1 MINQILMTIMALC
14 AILGGADRLM
24 GNKFGYGDKF
34 EEGFR
39 LLGPMALSM
48 AGMICLAP
56 VLADVLGRV
65 IIPFYQAIGTDPAMF
80 GSILA
85 IDMGGYQL
93 AKELAID
100 NRIGSYAGIVAAS
113 VFGCTLVFTI
123 PVGMGMI
130 RKEDRRLFAKGI
142 MLGLAAMPAGLLVG
156 GILAGLSVPECLRQN
171 LTLFAASVLLLLGL
185 WKIPDKMVKGFCIL
199 ADGIRALITV
209 GLVLAAVE
217 SLTGWTLLPGMA
229 PIEDAM
235 RVVSSI
241 GVVMLGSL
249 PAAELLRRLLEKPF
263 ARLGTH
269 LHISPLS
276 LTGMLLGSVSAIP
289 VFSLY
294 QDMDEKGKTAAGAF
308 LVSGTSL
315 LAAHMGFTVSTEPDM
330 LPALLCGKLCGA
342 LCAVVLAFFFQKSP
356 LCLKIIKTETSPEES
371 SADDSSR

>member
-1 MINQILMTIMALC
+1 MTIMAIC
-14 AILGGADRLM
+14 SILGGADRLI

-56 VLADVLGRV
+56 VLADVLGR
-65 IIPFYQAIGTDPAMF
+65 IIVPFYQAIGTDPAMF

-93 AKELAID
+93 AKELATD
-100 NRIGSYAGIVAAS
+100 ARIGSYAGIVTAA

-130 RKEDRRLFAKGI
+130 RGEDRPLFARGI
-142 MLGLAAMPAGLLVG
+142 MLGLAAMPAGLLTG
-156 GILAGLSVPECLRQN
+156 GILCGLSLPECLRQN
-171 LTLFAASVLLLLGL
+171 LTIFALALLLLLGL
-185 WKIPDKMVKGFCIL
+185 WKIPGKMVRGFCIL
-199 ADGIRALITV
+199 ADGIRALITI

-217 SLTGWTLLPGMA
+217 YLCGWKLLPGMA
-229 PIEDAM
+229 PLTDAM
-235 RVVSSI
+235 SVVSSI
-241 GVVMLGSL
+241 GIVMLGSL

-263 ARLGTH
+263 TRLGIR
-269 LHISPLS
+269 LRMSPLG
-276 LTGMLLGSVSAIP
+276 LTGMLLGAVSAIP

-294 QDMDEKGKTAAGAF
+294 QEMDAKGKVAVGAF

-330 LPALLCGKLCGA
+330 LPGLVCGKLCGA
-342 LCAVVLAFFFQKSP
+342 LCAVLLAFLFQRNP
-356 LCLKIIKTETSPEES
+356 PR
-371 SADDSSR
+371 A

>member
-1 MINQILMTIMALC
+1 MNQILMTVMALC

>member
-1 MINQILMTIMALC
+1 MNQILMIVMAMG
-14 AILGGADRLM
+14 AILGGIDRLI

-48 AGMICLAP
+48 TGMICLAP

-65 IIPFYQAIGTDPAMF
+65 IVPFYQAIGTDPAMF

-93 AKELAID
+93 AKELAAD
-100 NRIGSYAGIVAAS
+100 SRIGSYAGIVAAA

-130 RKEDRRLFAKGI
+130 RREDRQLFAKGI
-142 MLGLAAMPAGLLVG
+142 MLGLAAMPAGLLAG
-156 GILAGLSVPECLRQN
+156 GILSGLSLPECLRQN
-171 LTLFAASVLLLLGL
+171 LTIFAAALLLLAGL
-185 WKIPDKMVKGFCIL
+185 WKIPDKMVQGFCIL

-209 GLVLAAVE
+209 GLMLAAADH
-217 SLTGWTLLPGMA
+217 LCGWKLLPGMA

-235 RVVSSI
+235 GVVSSI
-241 GVVMLGSL
+241 GIVMLGSL

-263 ARLGTH
+263 ARLGTR
-269 LHISPLS
+269 LNISPLG

-294 QDMDEKGKTAAGAF
+294 QEMDSKGKVAVGAF

-315 LAAHMGFTVSTEPDM
+315 LAAHMGFVISTEPDM
-330 LPALLCGKLCGA
+330 LPALVCGKLCGA
-342 LCAVVLAFFFQKSP
+342 LCAVVLAFLFQRNP
-356 LCLKIIKTETSPEES
+356 L
-371 SADDSSR
+371 D

>member
-1 MINQILMTIMALC
+1 MNQILMTVMALC

-65 IIPFYQAIGTDPAMF
+65 IIPFCQAIGTDPAMF

-100 NRIGSYAGIVAAS
+100 SRIGSYAGIVAAS

-156 GILAGLSVPECLRQN
+156 GILAGLSVPECLRQD
-171 LTLFAASVLLLLGL
+171 LTLFAAAVLLLLGL

-315 LAAHMGFTVSTEPDM
+315 LAAHMGFTVSTEPEM

-342 LCAVVLAFFFQKSP
+342 LCAVVLAFLFQKSP
-356 LCLKIIKTETSPEES
+356 APSKNHQNKNLSGRII
-371 SADDSSR
+371 RR

>member
-1 MINQILMTIMALC
+1 MNQILMTVMALC

-100 NRIGSYAGIVAAS
+100 SRIGSYAGIVAAS

-142 MLGLAAMPAGLLVG
+142 MLGLAAMPAGLLAG

-171 LTLFAASVLLLLGL
+171 LTLFAAAVLLLLGL

-249 PAAELLRRLLEKPF
+249 PAAELLHRLLEKPF
-263 ARLGTH
+263 ARLGTY

>member
-1 MINQILMTIMALC
+1 MNQILMTVMALC

-100 NRIGSYAGIVAAS
+100 SRIGSYAGIVAAS

-142 MLGLAAMPAGLLVG
+142 MLGLAAMPAGLLAG

-171 LTLFAASVLLLLGL
+171 LTLFAAAVLLLLGL

-199 ADGIRALITV
+199 ADGIRVLITV

-263 ARLGTH
+263 ARLGTY

-342 LCAVVLAFFFQKSP
+342 LCAVMLAFFFQKSP

>member
-1 MINQILMTIMALC
+1 MNQILMTVMALC

-100 NRIGSYAGIVAAS
+100 SRIGSYAGIVAAS

-142 MLGLAAMPAGLLVG
+142 MLGLAAMPAGLLAG

-171 LTLFAASVLLLLGL
+171 LTLFAAAVLLLLGL
-185 WKIPDKMVKGFCIL
+185 WKIPDKMEKGFGIL

-249 PAAELLRRLLEKPF
+249 PAAELLRRLLERPF

>member
-1 MINQILMTIMALC
+1 MINQILMTVMALC

-24 GNKFGYGDKF
+24 GNKSGYGDKF

-100 NRIGSYAGIVAAS
+100 SRIGSYAGIVAAS

-142 MLGLAAMPAGLLVG
+142 MLGLAAMPAGLLTG
-156 GILAGLSVPECLRQN
+156 GILAGLSITECLRQN
-171 LTLFAASVLLLLGL
+171 LPLFAAAVLLLLGL

-199 ADGIRALITV
+199 ADGIRTLITI

-217 SLTGWTLLPGMA
+217 SLTGWVILPGMA

-235 RVVSSI
+235 SVVSSI

-249 PAAELLRRLLEKPF
+249 PAAELLRRLLENPF

-315 LAAHMGFTVSTEPDM
+315 LAAHMGFVVSTEPDM

-342 LCAVVLAFFFQKSP
+342 LCAVALAFLFQKSP
-356 LCLKIIKTETSPEES
+356 SV
-371 SADDSSR
+371 